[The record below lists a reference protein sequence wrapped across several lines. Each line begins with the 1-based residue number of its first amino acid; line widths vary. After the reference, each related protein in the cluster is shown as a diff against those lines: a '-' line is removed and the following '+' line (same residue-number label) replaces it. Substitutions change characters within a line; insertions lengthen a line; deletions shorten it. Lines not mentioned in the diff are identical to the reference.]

1 MENIQ
6 FFSILIIFILIFL
19 LFLRKRKPKIDIANK
34 IENFESYISVLNY
47 HLQKAYDI
55 IYKDR
60 ILIYSMEGMRIDDKD
75 FDTIVKDFIFLVLKL
90 IGPNLKNEFI
100 QLYGN
105 EETLMFN
112 MAEFFNDKL
121 ENDQIRESTRNQ
133 IFQNEDV
140 KIEE

>member
-1 MENIQ
+1 
-6 FFSILIIFILIFL
+6 
-19 LFLRKRKPKIDIANK
+19 
-34 IENFESYISVLNY
+34 
-47 HLQKAYDI
+47 
-55 IYKDR
+55 
-60 ILIYSMEGMRIDDKD
+60 MEGMRIDDKD